1 MGSRKEQI
9 GRHCP
14 HCGAIITYDEYFCR
28 ACHTRLTDQL
38 HLDAP
43 GRMRPDTYTVAA
55 RKRWLSFLLSLAFPG
70 LGQFYNGET
79 LKGLAFGI
87 AWMIVSFG
95 SVGGKYQ
102 LVLLFGIWIA
112 ALAEALISAL
122 RINSYVRTFTGTS
135 FLLWLG
141 LAGLGALV
149 LIHLYTG
156 LPEIAYLRKI
166 FPVEYFINTMATG

>member
-38 HLDAP
+38 NLDAP
-43 GRMRPDTYTVAA
+43 GRMRPDTYVVPA
-55 RKRWLSFLLSLAFPG
+55 RRRGLSFLLSLAFPG

-87 AWMIVSFG
+87 AWMIISFG
-95 SVGGKYQ
+95 SIGGKYQ

-112 ALAEALISAL
+112 AHAEALISAL
-122 RINSYVRTFTGTS
+122 RINSYVRPFSKTS
-135 FLLWLG
+135 FMLWIG
-141 LAGLGALV
+141 LAVLGALV
-149 LIHLYTG
+149 LMHLYTG
-156 LPEIAYLRKI
+156 LPGLDYLQKI
-166 FPVEYFINTMATG
+166 FPVAYFFQAMGTV

>member
-28 ACHTRLTDQL
+28 ACHTRLTDHL

-43 GRMRPDTYTVAA
+43 GRMRPDTYVVPA
-55 RKRWLSFLLSLAFPG
+55 RKRWVSFLLSAGFPG

-87 AWMIVSFG
+87 AWMFVSF
-95 SVGGKYQ
+95 SAFSSKYL
-102 LVLLFGIWIA
+102 LVLLFGIW
-112 ALAEALISAL
+112 L
-122 RINSYVRTFTGTS
+122 RINSYTRTFRGTS
-135 FLLWLG
+135 FLLWIG

-149 LIHLYTG
+149 LMHLYTG
-156 LPEIAYLRKI
+156 LPGIDYLQKI
-166 FPVEYFINTMATG
+166 FPVAYFFQAMGTV